1 MTTPITIAP
10 LVGLDEITA
19 GTDLT
24 VALTEVAESVAWP
37 DGARG
42 LADGDIVVVSS
53 KIVSKAEGRVVDA
66 RDRENAIDQESVAL
80 VATKHTP
87 AGTTR
92 IVRTRTGLVLAA
104 AGVDAS
110 DVPGDQVLLLP
121 VDPDAS
127 ARTLRAGIAHHQR
140 VQVGVII
147 TDTLGRAW
155 RDGLTDA
162 AIGVAGVTPMT
173 DHRGLPDREGR
184 PMEAT
189 VIAVADE
196 VAAAAD
202 LVKGKARGIPAAVV
216 RGLAECV
223 TAEDGPGA
231 LALVRPESEDLFTLG
246 TAEAVARGRREAVT
260 ARRTVRFFD
269 DRPVSDDIIE
279 SAIAAAVTAPSPH
292 HTTPW
297 HFVVIDDMD
306 VRTRLLDEM
315 RDAWIEDLRDIDHFT
330 EESITRRVARG
341 DVLRRS
347 PALVLPFLDLAVAM
361 HDYPD
366 ERRRSAER
374 DLFLLAG
381 GAAVQN
387 LMVAL
392 AAYDVGSAWI
402 SSTVFCAQTVQRA
415 LELPDS
421 WQPLGAVAVGYAA
434 EEPRERPARESHQ
447 FLHRI

>member
-1 MTTPITIAP
+1 MTEAVTILP
-10 LVGLDEITA
+10 LIGIAEITEGA
-19 GTDLT
+19 DLGAL
-24 VALTEVAESVAWP
+24 VAEVAAKVEWP
-37 DGARG
+37 DGSTG

-53 KIVSKAEGRVVDA
+53 KVVSKAEGRSVPSP
-66 RDRENAIDQESVAL
+66 DRERAIDDESIAT
-80 VATKHTP
+80 VATKQTP
-87 AGTTR
+87 HGVTR

-110 DVPGDQVLLLP
+110 DVPGDRVLLLP
-121 VDPDAS
+121 VDPDVS
-127 ARTLRAGIAHHQR
+127 ARSMRQR
-140 VQVGVII
+140 MSMLSTARIGVVI

-155 RDGLTDA
+155 RDGLTDC
-162 AIGVAGVTPMT
+162 AIGAAGVIPLI

-184 PMEAT
+184 IMDAT
-189 VIAVADE
+189 VIAAADE
-196 VAAAAD
+196 LASAAD
-202 LVKGKARGIPAAVV
+202 LVKGKAQGVPAAVI
-216 RGLAECV
+216 RGLGALV
-223 TAEDGPGA
+223 TSEDGPGA
-231 LALVRPESEDLFTLG
+231 IALVRPESEDLFTLG
-246 TAEAVARGRREAVT
+246 TAEAVARGRRDAVT

-297 HFVVIDDMD
+297 HFVVIDDVD

-402 SSTVFCAQTVQRA
+402 SSTVFCAQTVQRV

-434 EEPRERPARESHQ
+434 EEPRERPARESRQ